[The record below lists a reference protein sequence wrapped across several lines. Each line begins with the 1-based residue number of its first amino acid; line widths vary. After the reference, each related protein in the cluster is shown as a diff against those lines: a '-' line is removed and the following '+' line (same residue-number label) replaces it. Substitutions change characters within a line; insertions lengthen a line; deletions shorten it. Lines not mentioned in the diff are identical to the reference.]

1 MRHQILRANLIGAS
15 LTALLAPFPALG
27 QTQPQVNQAPQLSQQ
42 QQAPQFSQQQP
53 PTGLEKNPT
62 QTRAK
67 VDLNQLELQI
77 FNLLQAGKIEE
88 ADVKITEALDQARR
102 NKKLDSAILYLAAF
116 SQFKDEK
123 YNAAAAYL
131 KEIQELPAES
141 QPLSLQ
147 DQVILQRCIAECY
160 YRQRNTKDALKHY
173 NLALICAG
181 NNDIGTLLRAEL
193 EEGLVG
199 CYLLEKRYKEAE
211 APALILAQLTSTHS
225 NQLSGLCPYFW
236 ANVYLA
242 EIYKSL
248 GNKDKHDFYRKNLVG
263 LLVQMMAE
271 REQIENSVG
280 AIPLQG
286 VRDRFLKDYMDD
298 TQPQTLGEYLWLAT
312 TFKLKTLPIIAW
324 QSRAPE
330 NRSKATIIAV
340 HGMGLDNRA
349 FTPFAHEMRGRG
361 YTIFA
366 IDVRGFGSWMN
377 ASGNEKIDY
386 KDSFTDINNMVG
398 LIKEHNPSAP
408 VFLLGESMG
417 GAIALNTAAQFG
429 QNLRGVIAS
438 VPSAE
443 RLQAK
448 RMSLTV
454 ALHFLN
460 GPDKPFN
467 VGTQIAAQA
476 TAKPEMR
483 AMWANSLK
491 AKNELSPKELMN
503 FAIFMRRTHS
513 HCGDI
518 KTLPVLMVQGLKDK
532 LVKPQ
537 GTYDLF
543 DAVKSED
550 KTMMIVGNAEH
561 LIFETD
567 SQNGVVIDTLCSW
580 IDKHSADNSPSQMNS
595 QTQLP
600 TQLQPN
606 QQLQIKSPAGT
617 NQ

>member
-1 MRHQILRANLIGAS
+1 VRQHQLLKTNRLGAAI
-15 LTALLAPFPALG
+15 TALMAASVLPISAIAHVPQSHTPLTTTATSDLA
-27 QTQPQVNQAPQLSQQ
+27 QSQQ
-42 QQAPQFSQQQP
+42 TIQQPIPQPGQQQMVP
-53 PTGLEKNPT
+53 QQSGMQPNAAPNSSKSELSN
-62 QTRAK
+62 
-67 VDLNQLELQI
+67 LELQI
-77 FNLLQAGKIEE
+77 YSLLQADKVEE
-88 ADVKITEALDQARR
+88 ADAKIAEALNEARQA
-102 NKKLDSAILYLAAF
+102 KKLDPTILYLAGFAH
-116 SQFKDEK
+116 FKDEK
-123 YNAAAAYL
+123 YKGAIKYL
-131 KEIQELPAES
+131 KEIQELPAGN
-141 QPLSLQ
+141 QQLSLQ

-160 YRQRNTKDALKHY
+160 YRQRDTKNALRHY
-173 NLALICAG
+173 NLALLCAG
-181 NNDIGTLLRAEL
+181 NNNIGTLLRAEL

-211 APALILAQLTSTHS
+211 APALILAQLTASNS

-242 EIYKSL
+242 EIYKNL
-248 GNKDKHDFYRKNLVG
+248 GDKDKNEYYRKNLVG
-263 LLVQMMAE
+263 LLVQMMNE
-271 REQIENSVG
+271 REQIENTLG
-280 AIPLQG
+280 AVPLKP
-286 VRDRFLKDYMDD
+286 VRDRFLIDYMAD
-298 TQPQTLGEYLWLAT
+298 TRPQSLGEYLWLAT
-312 TFKLKTLPIIAW
+312 TFKLKTLPVIAW
-324 QSRAPE
+324 QNTAPGFK
-330 NRSKATIIAV
+330 SKATIIAV

-349 FTPFAHEMRGRG
+349 FTKFAHEMRERG

-386 KDSFTDINNMVG
+386 KDSFVDINNLVE

-408 VFLLGESMG
+408 IFLLGESMG

-454 ALHFLN
+454 ALHFLD

-476 TAKPEMR
+476 TARPEMR
-483 AMWANSLK
+483 TLWANSLK
-491 AKNELSPKELMN
+491 AKNELSPKELMR
-503 FAIFMRRTHS
+503 FAVFMRRTQS
-513 HCGDI
+513 HCGAI

-543 DAVKSED
+543 AAVKSDD
-550 KTMMIVGNAEH
+550 KTMMIVGDAEH

-567 SQNGVVIDTLCSW
+567 NQNHIVLDSLSSW
-580 IDKHSADNSPSQMNS
+580 IDKHSSENQP
-595 QTQLP
+595 LP
-600 TQLQPN
+600 
-606 QQLQIKSPAGT
+606 
-617 NQ
+617 

>member
-1 MRHQILRANLIGAS
+1 MRHQILRVNLIGAS

-27 QTQPQVNQAPQLSQQ
+27 QAQQ
-42 QQAPQFSQQQP
+42 QQQQFSQVPQFSQQQGGQPLP
-53 PTGLEKNPT
+53 PTGLQKKPAQNRT
-62 QTRAK
+62 K
-67 VDLNQLELQI
+67 GDLNALESQI
-77 FNLLQAGKIEE
+77 FHLLQAGKVEE
-88 ADVKITEALDQARR
+88 ADAKITEALSQARKD
-102 NKKLDSAILYLAAF
+102 KKLDSAILYLAAF

-123 YNAAAAYL
+123 YDDAAKYL

-141 QPLSLQ
+141 QQLSLQ

-173 NLALICAG
+173 NLALLCAG

-199 CYLLEKRYKEAE
+199 CYLLEKRYKDAE
-211 APALILAQLTSTHS
+211 APALVLAQLTSSHS

-248 GNKDKHDFYRKNLVG
+248 GDKDKHEFYRKNLVS
-263 LLVQMMAE
+263 LLAQMMGE
-271 REQIENSVG
+271 REQIENVIG
-280 AIPLQG
+280 AIPLQA
-286 VRDRFLKDYMDD
+286 VRNRFLKDYMDD

-340 HGMGLDNRA
+340 HGMGMDNRA
-349 FTPFAHEMRGRG
+349 FTPFAHEMRSRG

-386 KDSFTDINNMVG
+386 KDSFTDINNMVE

-417 GAIALNTAAQFG
+417 GAIALNTAAKFG

-467 VGTQIAAQA
+467 IGSQIASQA
-476 TAKPEMR
+476 TARPEMR
-483 AMWANSLK
+483 ALWANSLK
-491 AKNELSPKELMN
+491 AKNELSPKELMK

-543 DAVKSED
+543 AAVKSDD
-550 KTMMIVGNAEH
+550 KTMMIIGDAEH

-567 SQNGVVIDTLCSW
+567 NQNGVVLDSLCSW
-580 IDKHSADNSPSQMNS
+580 IDKHSAVNLSSPG
-595 QTQLP
+595 
-600 TQLQPN
+600 N
-606 QQLQIKSPAGT
+606 QQIKG

>member
-1 MRHQILRANLIGAS
+1 M
-15 LTALLAPFPALG
+15 
-27 QTQPQVNQAPQLSQQ
+27 QLSSPLTPAWAQMPVQQ
-42 QQAPQFSQQQP
+42 FLAQPSQVSQFQNPDSAAPPLDP
-53 PTGLEKNPT
+53 PSKAKTDLSALE
-62 QTRAK
+62 
-67 VDLNQLELQI
+67 VQI
-77 FNLLQAGKIEE
+77 YNLLQAGKIDE
-88 ADVKITEALDQARR
+88 ADTIIAEALNQARKA
-102 NKKLDSAILYLAAF
+102 KKVDSTILYLAAF

-123 YNAAAAYL
+123 YNAAIKFL
-131 KEIQELPAES
+131 KEIQELPADS
-141 QPLSLQ
+141 QFLSLK

-160 YRQRNTKDALKHY
+160 YRQRDTKDALKHY
-173 NLALICAG
+173 NLALLCAG

-211 APALILAQLTSTHS
+211 APALLLAQLTTASS

-242 EIYKSL
+242 EIYKNL
-248 GNKDKHDFYRKNLVG
+248 GNKEKQEYYRKSLVS
-263 LLVQMMAE
+263 LLIQLMGE
-271 REQIENSVG
+271 REHIENTIG
-280 AIPLQG
+280 AVPLKP
-286 VRDRFLKDYMDD
+286 VRQRFLKDYMAD
-298 TQPQTLGEYLWLAT
+298 TQPRTLGEYLWLAT
-312 TFKLKTLPIIAW
+312 TFKLKTLPILAW
-324 QSRAPE
+324 QSTTPGVP
-330 NRSKATIIAV
+330 SKATIIAV

-349 FTPFAHEMRGRG
+349 FTPFAHELRKRG

-377 ASGNEKIDY
+377 AGGNEKIDY
-386 KDSFTDINNMVG
+386 KDSFVDINNLVE

-417 GAIALNTAAQFG
+417 GAIALNTASQYG
-429 QNLRGVIAS
+429 QHLRGVIAS

-448 RMSLTV
+448 RMGLTV

-476 TAKPEMR
+476 TARPEMR
-483 AMWANSLK
+483 SLWANSLK

-513 HCGDI
+513 HCGAI

-543 DAVKSED
+543 AAVKSED
-550 KTMMIVGNAEH
+550 KTMMIVGDAEH

-567 SQNGVVIDTLCSW
+567 DQNSMVLDSLCSW
-580 IDKHSADNSPSQMNS
+580 IDKHSGADPLAAANKQAQLNAQSQV
-595 QTQLP
+595 P
-600 TQLQPN
+600 
-606 QQLQIKSPAGT
+606 QQQQQINTPPGPA
-617 NQ
+617 Q

>member
-1 MRHQILRANLIGAS
+1 MRHQILRANLIVAS
-15 LTALLAPFPALG
+15 FSALILPFPALG
-27 QTQPQVNQAPQLSQQ
+27 QAQQ
-42 QQAPQFSQQQP
+42 QQVIQAPQFSQVPQVNQQL
-53 PTGLEKNPT
+53 PTTGPQKNST
-62 QTRAK
+62 ENRAK
-67 VDLNQLELQI
+67 GDLNQLESQI
-77 FNLLQAGKIEE
+77 FNLLQAGQIGE
-88 ADVKITEALDQARR
+88 ADVKIAEALSLARK
-102 NKKLDSAILYLAAF
+102 NKKLDSAILYLAGF

-123 YNAAAAYL
+123 YDAAAKYL
-131 KEIQELPAES
+131 KEIQELPADS
-141 QPLSLQ
+141 QPLTLQ

-211 APALILAQLTSTHS
+211 APALILAQLTSKHS
-225 NQLSGLCPYFW
+225 SQLSGLCPYFW

-248 GNKDKHDFYRKNLVG
+248 GNKEKHEFYRKNLVG
-263 LLVQMMAE
+263 LLAQLMAE
-271 REQIENSVG
+271 REQVENSIG
-280 AIPLQG
+280 AIPLKG
-286 VRDRFLKDYMDD
+286 VRDRFLKDYMND

-312 TFKLKTLPIIAW
+312 TFKLKTLPMIAW

-349 FTPFAHEMRGRG
+349 FTPFAHEMRARG

-386 KDSFTDINNMVG
+386 KDSFIDINNMVG
-398 LIKEHNPSAP
+398 LVKEHNPSAP

-467 VGTQIAAQA
+467 IGTQIAAQA

-503 FAIFMRRTHS
+503 FAVFMRRTHS

-543 DAVKSED
+543 AAVKSED

-580 IDKHSADNSPSQMNS
+580 IDKHSTGDSQLPQNQKAGANQ
-595 QTQLP
+595 QTQ
-600 TQLQPN
+600 TQSMLQP
-606 QQLQIKSPAGT
+606 
-617 NQ
+617 

>member
-1 MRHQILRANLIGAS
+1 MRQHQPLRTNRLGAS
-15 LTALLAPFPALG
+15 ITALMATLLVPIPAIAHVPQSHTPLTTTSTSDLAPP
-27 QTQPQVNQAPQLSQQ
+27 QQPVPQSIQQ
-42 QQAPQFSQQQP
+42 QMEPQPSGIQQSGMQQNAAPNRSK
-53 PTGLEKNPT
+53 GELSN
-62 QTRAK
+62 
-67 VDLNQLELQI
+67 LELQI
-77 FNLLQAGKIEE
+77 YSLLQADKIEE
-88 ADVKITEALDQARR
+88 ADAKIAEALNEARKA
-102 NKKLDSAILYLAAF
+102 KKLDPTILYLAGF

-123 YNAAAAYL
+123 YDDAVKYL
-131 KEIQELPAES
+131 KEIQELPAGN
-141 QPLSLQ
+141 QQLSLQ

-160 YRQRNTKDALKHY
+160 YRQRDTKNALKHY
-173 NLALICAG
+173 NLALLCAG

-211 APALILAQLTSTHS
+211 APALILAQLTATNS
-225 NQLSGLCPYFW
+225 NQISGLCPYFW

-242 EIYKSL
+242 EIYKNL
-248 GNKDKHDFYRKNLVG
+248 GDKDKNEYYRKNLVG
-263 LLVQMMAE
+263 LLVQMMGE
-271 REQIENSVG
+271 REQIENTVG
-280 AIPLQG
+280 AIPLRA
-286 VRDRFLKDYMDD
+286 VRDRFLKDYMAD
-298 TQPQTLGEYLWLAT
+298 THPQSLGEYLWLAT

-324 QSRAPE
+324 QSTAPGFK
-330 NRSKATIIAV
+330 SKATIVAV

-349 FTPFAHEMRGRG
+349 FTKFAHEMRARG

-386 KDSFTDINNMVG
+386 KDSFVDINNLVE
-398 LIKEHNPSAP
+398 LIKQHNPSAP
-408 VFLLGESMG
+408 IFLLGESMG

-476 TAKPEMR
+476 TARPEMR
-483 AMWANSLK
+483 TLWANSLK
-491 AKNELSPKELMN
+491 AKNELSPKELMR
-503 FAIFMRRTHS
+503 FAIFMRRTQS

-543 DAVKSED
+543 AAVKSDD

-567 SQNGVVIDTLCSW
+567 NQNSIVLDALSSW
-580 IDKHSADNSPSQMNS
+580 IDKHSSENQA
-595 QTQLP
+595 LP
-600 TQLQPN
+600 
-606 QQLQIKSPAGT
+606 
-617 NQ
+617 